1 MSNFDSDQ
9 NPYAAPSGDGKPE
22 LDARAFAE
30 IHERELGA
38 FAILGLALRVFA
50 ARPLL
55 IICIAVVVGLPV
67 NIFSATQDS
76 ADVDIETMSDVARS
90 IRSTVW
96 LDALFG
102 VVASLALA
110 KVTEVVVRGESTSS
124 KEIIVHSLRR
134 LLSGIGTRIM
144 YSIGCGL
151 LSCLLI
157 VPGIAFA
164 LYWYFHDSAVAL
176 RGMGGRRA
184 LAYSKRLVEGRWWR
198 VFVVVLLTVF
208 LVMGAAFGISLG
220 VGLVIGLL
228 GVPPMVSLV
237 GDSVIDVFGAVLAIA
252 MTIYFLNLEWLA
264 TRNGESRVVE

>member
-30 IHERELGA
+30 IHERELGT

-76 ADVDIETMSDVARS
+76 VDIETMSDVARS

-198 VFVVVLLTVF
+198 VFVVVFLTVF
-208 LVMGAAFGISLG
+208 LVMGAAFGFSLG
-220 VGLVIGLL
+220 AGLVIGLL
-228 GVPPMVSLV
+228 GDPPMLSLV

-264 TRNGESRVVE
+264 TRIKEARVLDE